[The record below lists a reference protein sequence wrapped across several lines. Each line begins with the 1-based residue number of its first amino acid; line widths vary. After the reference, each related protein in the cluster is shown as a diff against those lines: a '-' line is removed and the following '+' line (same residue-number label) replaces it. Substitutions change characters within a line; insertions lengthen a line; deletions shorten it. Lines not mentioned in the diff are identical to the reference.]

1 MNEDEGNNLNKLG
14 EDTDTDNA
22 ISNPIMTDDQS
33 NDNVDGGVT
42 SDDAAEAT
50 SDESA
55 VNNNDA
61 NTDTGST
68 NEPFDPEME
77 AARRAPEA
85 RVDSTAV
92 VHTPVDTTGMKRN
105 DNFDL
110 FAWATNMSRIKND
123 LDVELFLIN
132 KRYTVY
138 HLDVA
143 SELKPQIGPVF
154 VLEVLNEIEKGA
166 GLGLEIREFE
176 KSESE
181 PGVLLYSTRKRVSN
195 ADHIL
200 NVIENERSTVE
211 TFNEYDHE
219 FKTIKMVVARF
230 THKDIE
236 PFYICKQI
244 AGSSSLNERTAWEIG
259 EDGKLEEFKAASAFK
274 VPTDNQVLICGG
286 SKNEFNENNQ
296 QIFAFAPKKFEAM
309 FGYNYKKQAIAD
321 KKVEQILSRYQLNFP
336 EGQDLNTMV
345 AGHTKIINKLQN
357 LELGTK
363 TQEEIVNYGEDMGLD
378 LMTTDD
384 GAIIIMDAKDI
395 DTFVGLLND
404 DYMTSDLTG
413 LKYEIKGKK
422 LLETKSDETEL

>member
-1 MNEDEGNNLNKLG
+1 MNENEGNTEEK
-14 EDTDTDNA
+14 A
-22 ISNPIMTDDQS
+22 
-33 NDNVDGGVT
+33 
-42 SDDAAEAT
+42 
-50 SDESA
+50 
-55 VNNNDA
+55 
-61 NTDTGST
+61 
-68 NEPFDPEME
+68 FDPEME
-77 AARRAPEA
+77 AARQQEEA
-85 RVDSTAV
+85 
-92 VHTPVDTTGMKRN
+92 HVDTTAKVAEAADTSDLKRN
-105 DNFDL
+105 DKFDL
-110 FAWATNMSRIKND
+110 FAWANNVSRIKND
-123 LDVELFLIN
+123 LDVELFLVN

-138 HLDVA
+138 HLAIA
-143 SELKPQIGPVF
+143 SELKPQIAPVF
-154 VLEVLNEIEKGA
+154 ILEALNDIEKGA

-181 PGVLLYSTRKRVSN
+181 PGVLLYSTRKQVSN

-236 PFYICKQI
+236 PFYICKQV

-286 SKNEFNENNQ
+286 SKNEFDENNQ

-309 FGYNYKKQAIAD
+309 FGYNYKKQSIAD

-363 TQEEIVNYGEDMGLD
+363 TQEEIVDYGEEMGLD

-395 DTFVGLLND
+395 DTFVSLLND

-422 LLETKSDETEL
+422 LLETKFQNEGDL